1 MNYFVF
7 NYTNK
12 NGEQKELHLR
22 LTSSDSIEIEN
33 KEKKSVTSYLQN
45 ESMTMIV
52 TFLRYLMKF
61 EDKNFSF
68 NQAQQLYD
76 ELIDSGMTM
85 KRILT
90 DVIYEALVVSG
101 FLEKEEWEE
110 MKKLQDKMNKEAKK
124 ILSQE

>member
-33 KEKKSVTSYLQN
+33 KEKKSVISYLQN

-52 TFLRYLMKF
+52 TLLRYLMKF

-68 NQAQQLYD
+68 NQTQQLYD

-85 KRILT
+85 KSILL

-110 MKKLQDKMNKEAKK
+110 MKKLQQKMNKEAKK

>member
-1 MNYFVF
+1 MNYYTFR
-7 NYTNK
+7 YTNK
-12 NGEQKELHLR
+12 NGEEKELHLR

-33 KEKKSVTSYLQN
+33 KEKKSITSYLQN

-52 TFLRYLMKF
+52 SLLRYLRKW

-68 NQAQQLYD
+68 TQAQQLYD
-76 ELIDSGMTM
+76 ELIDSGYTM

-110 MKKLQDKMNKEAKK
+110 MKNLQQKMDNEAKK

>member
-33 KEKKSVTSYLQN
+33 KEKKSVISYLQN

-52 TFLRYLMKF
+52 TLLRYLMKF

-85 KRILT
+85 KSILL

-110 MKKLQDKMNKEAKK
+110 MKKLQQKMNKEAKK